1 MDKSLTNNG
10 TENHMVNSKD
20 SNSYKVGNKL
30 DKDGSYDNA
39 AYTSSTEDVHVSVY
53 PSTPVVV
60 TEATHPKKNTEKKE
74 ANLEMR
80 YGYGSWKPSCCQIFN
95 KVGFFVLSAF
105 VLCFVQGFA
114 VNGLGNASLPSI
126 EKQFKLTSSKSA
138 LIPSS
143 QGIGALTV
151 VLFVSFI
158 GSRYNKASWVASGS
172 LIMAVGSFI
181 FIIPH
186 MAKKYQYSES
196 VDAGQNGECNINAT
210 SVSGGGGT
218 PTCGGEGQEYLGV
231 FSIAQIIHGIGFT
244 PMFTLGTVYIDENGE
259 HTKAALYIGLT
270 YAAAAIGVACGF
282 FAGGQMVQKLF
293 VEFERVPS
301 VDFDARD
308 PRWVGAWWLGFV
320 PTCIA
325 FALLAVPLFGFPKYL
340 PGNKRAA
347 TPNGGRTEEETNT
360 SILSLMKKIVV
371 SFFKAV
377 LRLIVNP
384 IFMLLTIGG
393 AVNALIIFGAS
404 AFAFKFLS
412 EQYSIPFDVAGLLL
426 GGLILVGSFGMFLG
440 GLLIRLFRLEM
451 VGMIRLAAIA
461 SFLAAVMGIAYI
473 AGCPNIKMAG
483 LEVSYPGEES
493 ISGYKA
499 KCQGPCNCTEEI
511 LNVVCGNDRIV
522 YYSPCHAG
530 CTKSP
535 ATSTSPYQNCQCVAT
550 SLNITIDDQRS
561 TAVSGRCDDGCTNL
575 RILAPFL
582 FFMLLSVLTS
592 TTPVSMATLRCVDDD
607 IQPIALGMQWSIL
620 RLLGSIPG
628 PVLIGTVLDK
638 ACLIWRGGSCGSQG
652 FCMLYSHDKLSRG
665 VLLWW
670 VITMMIGCLLFSGAT
685 IFAMRNRGSFDTKSK
700 S

>member
-1 MDKSLTNNG
+1 MGKRLTNNG
-10 TENHMVNSKD
+10 VENHMVNSKD
-20 SNSYKVGNKL
+20 SKSYKGGNKL
-30 DKDGSYDNA
+30 DKDESYANA
-39 AYTSSTEDVHVSVY
+39 AYITSTEAVY
-53 PSTPVVV
+53 VGVYQSTPVVDIKS
-60 TEATHPKKNTEKKE
+60 TDAKAKNGEKE
-74 ANLEMR
+74 SNLDTR
-80 YGYGSWKPSCCQIFN
+80 YGYGSCKPSCCQIFN
-95 KVGFFVLSAF
+95 KIGFFVLWAF
-105 VLCFVQGFA
+105 LLCFVEGFA
-114 VNGLGNASLPSI
+114 VNGVGNAGLPSI

-143 QGIGALTV
+143 QDIGALVV

-158 GSRYNKASWVASGS
+158 GSHYNKASWVASGS

-186 MAKKYQYSES
+186 MAKKYQYSDS
-196 VDAGQNGECNINAT
+196 VDAGQSGECKINAT
-210 SVSGGGGT
+210 NGGGGGS
-218 PTCGGEGQEYLGV
+218 PPCGGEGEEYLAA

-259 HTKAALYIGLT
+259 HTKAAVYIGLT

-340 PGNKRAA
+340 PGNKKAA
-347 TPNGGRTEEETNT
+347 TTNGGSSEGETNA
-360 SILSLMKKIVV
+360 SIWSLMKTVVV

-393 AVNALIIFGAS
+393 AVNALIIFGVS
-404 AFAFKFLS
+404 AFAFKYLA
-412 EQYSIPFDVAGLLL
+412 EQYNMPFDEAGLLL

-451 VGMIRLAAIA
+451 VGMTRLAAIA
-461 SFLAAVMGIAYI
+461 SFLAAVMGIAYL
-473 AGCPNIKMAG
+473 AGCPNVKLAG
-483 LEVSYPGEES
+483 LEVPYHGEGS

-499 KCQGPCNCTEEI
+499 MCQGSCNCTEQMFN
-511 LNVVCGNDRIV
+511 LVCGNDRIV

-530 CTKSP
+530 CTKAP
-535 ATSTSPYQNCQCVAT
+535 ATPTSPYQNCQCVAS

-561 TAVSGRCDDGCTNL
+561 TAVSGRCDDGCTKL

-582 FFMLLSVLTS
+582 FLMMLAVLTS
-592 TTPVSMATLRCVDDD
+592 TTPVSIATLRCVDDD
-607 IQPIALGMQWSIL
+607 IQPMALGMQWMIL

-628 PVLIGTVLDK
+628 PVLIGTVIDK

-652 FCMLYSHDKLSRG
+652 FCMLYSHDELSIG

-670 VITMMIGCLLFSGAT
+670 VITMTIGCLLFSGAA
-685 IFAMRNRGSFDTKSK
+685 IFAMRNRGSFDTKS
-700 S
+700 